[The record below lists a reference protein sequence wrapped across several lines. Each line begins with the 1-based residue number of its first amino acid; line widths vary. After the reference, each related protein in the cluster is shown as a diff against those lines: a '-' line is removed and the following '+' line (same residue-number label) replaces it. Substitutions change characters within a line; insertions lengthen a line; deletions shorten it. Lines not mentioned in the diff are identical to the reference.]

1 MRAFSSRYMTLVILV
16 GCIVLTG
23 AIIGGDDTVP
33 VYAAFRHEVD
43 RYNSNVSTTM
53 RLDKVTHFVD
63 VNNNVIVTRERERF
77 AEIMT
82 FLPILLTHLK
92 IVWTSFRLTKMYC
105 MITGQISMASGTAVL

>member
-1 MRAFSSRYMTLVILV
+1 MHPLATPMNVTFVFFLVV
-16 GCIVLTG
+16 TG

-63 VNNNVIVTRERERF
+63 VNNNVIVTRERKRF
-77 AEIMT
+77 VEIAYEC
-82 FLPILLTHLK
+82 IQ
-92 IVWTSFRLTKMYC
+92 RL
-105 MITGQISMASGTAVL
+105 AA